1 MISWSE
7 TFATGV
13 ARIDEEHQKLV
24 AMLNQLEEAIQVGR
38 GSKLISALVGDLRLY
53 ADRHFNHEESCM
65 EQYRCPTA
73 AENKEAHAHF
83 REMLAKAQLRLTGG
97 GNALAAQQV
106 HRELCEWIVKHV
118 LRVDSALRSC
128 KRTAA

>member
-7 TFATGV
+7 TLATGI

-24 AMLNQLEEAIQVGR
+24 AMLNALEEAIQVGR
-38 GSKLISALVGDLRLY
+38 GSKVVATIVADLGLY
-53 ADRHFNHEESCM
+53 ADRHFSHEETCM

-73 AENKEAHAHF
+73 AENKQAHAHF
-83 REMLAKAQLRLTGG
+83 REMLAKAQTRLNGG

-106 HRELCEWIVKHV
+106 HRELCEWVVKHV
-118 LRVDSALRSC
+118 LRVDSALRGC
-128 KRTAA
+128 KRAVA